1 VTFVRVADFASIA
14 LLVFSLVAF
23 LLGLLALGDRNDLH
37 ALYWLVVGGLSLRA
51 ATNVLRPRGGTR

>member
-1 VTFVRVADFASIA
+1 VTFVRVADFASVA

-23 LLGLLALGDRNDLH
+23 LLGLLALGDRNDLT
-37 ALYWLVVGGLSLRA
+37 AVYWLVVGALALRA